1 MKITDLK
8 VSAGGFTLS
17 VPEAHF
23 IPGKIHG
30 ITGHNGS
37 GKTILLKTIMGILT
51 PSHGKIDYEGLAMAD
66 VTLMSQRPYL
76 LHGSVYENLVYPL
89 KLRGIDPKTPEM
101 AAEIDRLLE
110 RVDLLPLKNQYAR
123 SLSSGERQK
132 LSFLRAII
140 FRPRFIMM
148 DETLSNMDPESE
160 AQILG
165 LIREIQSS
173 GEPVTWL
180 IVNHQLEQK
189 DGLCDVIHRM
199 EKGQYI
205 GIIKG

>member
-1 MKITDLK
+1 MKITDLN
-8 VSAGGFTLS
+8 VSAGGFSLS
-17 VPEAHF
+17 VPYADF
-23 IPGKIHG
+23 TPGKIHG

-37 GKTILLKTIMGILT
+37 GKTILLKTIMGIMI
-51 PSHGKIDYEGLAMAD
+51 PEAGSIDYEGLTMQD

-101 AAEIDRLLE
+101 SEEIDRLLG
-110 RVDLLPLKNQYAR
+110 RVGLLPMKNQYAR

-140 FRPRFIMM
+140 FKPKFIMM

-160 AQILG
+160 AQIIS
-165 LIREIQSS
+165 LIREIQDT
-173 GEPVTWL
+173 EPVTWL
-180 IVNHQLEQK
+180 VVNHQLEQK
-189 DGLCDVIHRM
+189 QNLCDEVHRM
-199 EKGQYI
+199 EKGHYC

>member
-8 VSAGGFTLS
+8 VSVGGFTLVVS
-17 VPEAHF
+17 QAEFA
-23 IPGKIHG
+23 PGKIHG
-30 ITGHNGS
+30 IVGHNGS
-37 GKTILLKTIMGILT
+37 GKTILLKTLMGILE
-51 PSHGKIDYEGLAMAD
+51 PESGVIDYEGLAMTD

-76 LHGSVYENLVYPL
+76 LHGTVYENLVYPL
-89 KLRGIDPKTPEM
+89 KLRGIDPKKTEM

-110 RVDLLPLKNQYAR
+110 RVGLLGMKNQYAR

-132 LSFLRAII
+132 LSFLRAVI
-140 FRPRFIMM
+140 FKPKFIMM

-160 AQILG
+160 TQILD
-165 LIREIQSS
+165 LIREIQAS

-189 DGLCDVIHRM
+189 EDLCDVIHRM
-199 EKGQYI
+199 EKGHYC

>member
-8 VSAGGFTLS
+8 TTVGGFTLS
-17 VPEAHF
+17 VPDAYFE
-23 IPGKIHG
+23 PGKIHG
-30 ITGHNGS
+30 IVGHNGS

-51 PSHGKIDYEGLAMAD
+51 PETGCIDYEGLAMTD

-89 KLRGIDPKTPEM
+89 KLRGMKPDSPEM
-101 AAEIDRLLE
+101 AAEIDCMLN
-110 RVDLLPLKNQYAR
+110 RVGLLPLKNQYAR

-140 FRPRFIMM
+140 FKPKLIMM

-160 AQILG
+160 EQILS
-165 LIREIQSS
+165 LIREIQ
-173 GEPVTWL
+173 ETDPVTWL

-189 DGLCDVIHRM
+189 EELCDVIHRM
-199 EKGQYI
+199 EKGTYG

>member
-8 VSAGGFTLS
+8 VRAGSFTLS
-17 VPEAHF
+17 IPAAEF
-23 IPGKIHG
+23 TPGKIHG
-30 ITGHNGS
+30 IVGHNGS

-51 PSHGKIDYEGLAMAD
+51 PDCGQIDCEGLTPQEI
-66 VTLMSQRPYL
+66 TLMSQRPYL
-76 LHGSVYENLVYPL
+76 LHGSVYDNLIYPL
-89 KLRGIDPKTPEM
+89 KLRGINPDTPEM

-110 RVDLLPLKNQYAR
+110 RVGLLGLKKQYAR

-140 FRPRFIMM
+140 FKPKFVMM

-160 AQILG
+160 AQILN
-165 LIREIQSS
+165 LIREIQET
-173 GEPVTWL
+173 EPITWL

-189 DGLCDVIHRM
+189 KDLCDFIHRM
-199 EKGQYI
+199 EKGNYI
-205 GIIKG
+205 GITES